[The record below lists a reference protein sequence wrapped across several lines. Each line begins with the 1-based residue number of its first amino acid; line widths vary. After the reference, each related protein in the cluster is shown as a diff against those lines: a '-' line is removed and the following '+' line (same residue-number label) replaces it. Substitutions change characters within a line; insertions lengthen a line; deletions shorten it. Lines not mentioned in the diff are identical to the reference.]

1 MPYAFSNLESAMTK
15 FVLFDIDGTLIGSD
29 GASNRALHRALTK
42 LTGVTEG
49 FRGIS
54 FAGKTDLQ
62 IVREGLKS
70 LGLSHSGDLPHAII
84 NLYLSYLGGE
94 LSNGAGH
101 VKVGVW
107 EILQILSD
115 TEGVHLGLLTGN
127 FKKGAE
133 LKLGQFGLME
143 FFPVG
148 AFGSDS
154 EDRLELLPIAVQ
166 RLREIENVSL
176 DYDHCVVIGDT
187 PRDVECAWVHGASSI
202 VVATGS
208 YSLTDLKKTKADL
221 VLSDLSNT
229 NGIVEWLVKL

>member
-1 MPYAFSNLESAMTK
+1 MTR

-29 GASNRALHRALTK
+29 GASNRALNRALTK
-42 LTGVTEG
+42 LTAVTEG
-49 FRGIS
+49 FREIS

-70 LGLSHSGDLPHAII
+70 LGLPHRGELPHAIV
-84 NLYLSYLGGE
+84 NLYLAYLGDE

-101 VKVGVW
+101 VKAGVW
-107 EILQILSD
+107 KILQALSD
-115 TEGVHLGLLTGN
+115 TEDVHLGLLTGN

-166 RLREIENVSL
+166 RLRERENVSL
-176 DYDHCVVIGDT
+176 DYNRCVVIGDT
-187 PRDVECAWVHGASSI
+187 PRDVECARVHGASSI
-202 VVATGS
+202 AVATGP

-229 NGIVEWLVKL
+229 KDIVEWLVKH

>member
-1 MPYAFSNLESAMTK
+1 MAK

-29 GASNRALHRALTK
+29 GASNRALNRALTK

-84 NLYLSYLGGE
+84 NLYLSYLSGE

-101 VKVGVW
+101 VKVGVR
-107 EILQILSD
+107 EILQILSH

-127 FKKGAE
+127 FEKGAE
-133 LKLGQFGLME
+133 LKLGQFGLMD
-143 FFPVG
+143 FFSVG

-154 EDRLELLPIAVQ
+154 EDRLELLPMAVQ
-166 RLREIENVSL
+166 KLREIENVYL

-187 PRDVECAWVHGASSI
+187 PRDVECARVHGASSI
-202 VVATGS
+202 AVATGP
-208 YSLTDLKKTKADL
+208 YSVEQLNKTEANH
-221 VLSDLSNT
+221 VVSDLSNSDQ
-229 NGIVEWLVKL
+229 IVEWIINL

>member
-1 MPYAFSNLESAMTK
+1 MTK

-29 GASNRALHRALTK
+29 GASNRALDRALTK
-42 LTGVTEG
+42 LTGVKEG

-70 LGLSHSGDLPHAII
+70 LGLSQSGDLPHAII
-84 NLYLSYLGGE
+84 NLYLSYLSGE

-115 TEGVHLGLLTGN
+115 TEDVHLGLLTGN

-143 FFPVG
+143 FFQVG

-154 EDRLELLPIAVQ
+154 EDRHELLPIAVL

-176 DYDHCVVIGDT
+176 AYDHCVVIGDT
-187 PRDVECAWVHGASSI
+187 PRDVECARVHGASSI
-202 VVATGS
+202 AVATGP
-208 YSLTDLKKTKADL
+208 YSVEQLNKTEANH
-221 VLSDLSNT
+221 VVSDLSNSDQ
-229 NGIVEWLVKL
+229 IVQLIINL